1 MQACA
6 LIHTAAHIRSAINES
21 DIERIKR
28 AAYDKLYG
36 AEDGEYFFD
45 VDLIWGRTFFATVTL
60 SSWGHVE
67 TGAEFMGQREYI
79 GVTDGVRVEF
89 TSAELWYD
97 IDGDGRESDAL
108 NVMQG
113 IEKDIESLLL

>member
-1 MQACA
+1 MVLAACNG
-6 LIHTAAHIRSAINES
+6 LLDDDDLRR
-21 DIERIKR
+21 IED
-28 AAYDKLYG
+28 AAYRELSG
-36 AEDGEYFFD
+36 AEDGKYDFD
-45 VDLIWGRTFFATVTL
+45 VDLPGGRVFFGTVELTT
-60 SSWGHVE
+60 WGHVE

-113 IEKDIESLLL
+113 IEKDIEFMLL